1 MRSPI
6 TQNGWSK
13 PMMAVLLAEL
23 TTVRVIRDPFPLKK
37 MCCLKVSKGRKKSSS
52 ACLA

>member
-13 PMMAVLLAEL
+13 PMTTSFVAEEI
-23 TTVRVIRDPFPLKK
+23 TVRVMWGVLSR
-37 MCCLKVSKGRKKSSS
+37 
-52 ACLA
+52 LANSGQF